1 MKKIVFSLIACFA
14 FIQSAQAITSILGES
29 LNEYLT
35 LANAID
41 TKFMGTISENELIT
55 DIRRQSTKTTFSK
68 TFEVHYLIR
77 TFLPRSSDLTAD
89 VNLDTLEAHHHSHP
103 RNKKIHLYDA
113 LLSISPDPTLL
124 GPPVV
129 TVVSITPICSKT
141 KTFFGHPENSFGEV
155 ESVE

>member
-14 FIQSAQAITSILGES
+14 FIQSAQALTSILGES
-29 LNEYLT
+29 LNEYNT
-35 LANAID
+35 LVNAID
-41 TKFMGTISENELIT
+41 TTFMGTISENELIT

-68 TFEVHYLIR
+68 TFKVHYLIR

-103 RNKKIHLYDA
+103 RSKKIHLYDA
-113 LLSISPDPTLL
+113 LLSISPNAAI